1 MKIIDYGKQE
11 MVLVTWSLD
20 LSTYLKT
27 IQTLYQKE
35 EGIKTRENIQSFEF
49 APFKFNHVI
58 QDNNFKQEFIPL
70 EFLNHFKAVIFYF
83 EFRCTEFEKRF
94 LNGW

>member
-1 MKIIDYGKQE
+1 MASKKCF
-11 MVLVTWSLD
+11 WSL
-20 LSTYLKT
+20 SNYQKT

-70 EFLNHFKAVIFYF
+70 EFLNHFKAVKFD
-83 EFRCTEFEKRF
+83 
-94 LNGW
+94 LNLDLQNL